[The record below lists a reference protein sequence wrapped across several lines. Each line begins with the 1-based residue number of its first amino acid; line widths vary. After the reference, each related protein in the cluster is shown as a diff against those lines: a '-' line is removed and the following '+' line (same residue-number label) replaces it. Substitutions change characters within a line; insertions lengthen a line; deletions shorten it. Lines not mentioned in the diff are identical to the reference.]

1 MSDLRAYANKN
12 KWLYTL
18 YSWTIQFADPI
29 RMIHALY
36 RMRWYLND
44 WHRYSRLP
52 NAEPVRF
59 ADTMPQLHD
68 LVAKTP
74 IDTHYF
80 WMSGWAMRRILS
92 TQPKLHI
99 DVGSHNLFVNLLS
112 AAIPVVFLDYRPLEV
127 TVPGLTSVGGDILH
141 LPLADR
147 SVHSLSC
154 LHVAE
159 HIGLG
164 RYGDPLNPGGTYQ
177 ACAEL
182 KRVLRPGGNLYFAV
196 PVGRPTV
203 CFNAH
208 RIHAPE
214 TIVEY
219 FAGLELVE
227 FSGVHDDGRYVER
240 VGLGEFAGSRYACG
254 LFSFRRAIERA

>member
-1 MSDLRAYANKN
+1 MSDWKAHAKKSTWVR
-12 KWLYTL
+12 TL
-18 YSWTIQFADPI
+18 YDWTIQFTDPI
-29 RMIHALY
+29 RMIQALY
-36 RMRWYLND
+36 RLRWYLND

-52 NAEPVRF
+52 DAEPVRF

-68 LVAKTP
+68 LMSKTP
-74 IDTHYF
+74 IDVHYF

-92 TQPKLHI
+92 IQPKLHI

-112 AAIPVVFLDYRPLEV
+112 AAIPVLFLDYRPLEV
-127 TVPGLTSVGGDILH
+127 TLPGLNSLAGDILH

-147 SVHSLSC
+147 SVQSLSC

-164 RYGDPLNPGGTYQ
+164 RYGDPLNPRGTRQ

-182 KRVLRPGGNLYFAV
+182 KRVLMPGGNLYFAL
-196 PVGRPTV
+196 PVGRPVV
-203 CFNAH
+203 CFNSH

-219 FAGLELVE
+219 FTGLDLVE
-227 FSGVHDDGRYVER
+227 FSGVHDDGRYVEQ
-240 VGLGEFAGSRYACG
+240 VDLGEFTGSRYACG
-254 LFSFRRAIERA
+254 MFSFQRPMERA